1 VKANAV
7 LARLLEL
14 RRLGEQR
21 ALERLIAREGDC
33 HHAQQKLE
41 EAADA
46 ALRQMA
52 KARAQERQEIESFR
66 GEAVPQRVILR
77 FCEEL
82 DTMMV
87 EQARLR
93 VVEETARK
101 ALRELMEARAE
112 AQKELRAYQRATAK
126 LDAAVKKQ
134 SIDTALRQAAF
145 TEAADEEQVRTPPAL
160 RSPDGR
166 GA

>member
-1 VKANAV
+1 VKAHVV

-21 ALERLIAREGDC
+21 ALERLIAREGEC
-33 HHAQQKLE
+33 HRAQQKVE
-41 EAADA
+41 EATDA
-46 ALRQMA
+46 ALRQIA
-52 KARAQERQEIESFR
+52 KARAQERQEMESFR
-66 GEAVPQRVILR
+66 GEAVPQRAILR
-77 FCEEL
+77 FYEKL

-87 EQARLR
+87 EHARLR
-93 VVEETARK
+93 VVEQTARK
-101 ALRELMEARAE
+101 ALDERVEARVK
-112 AQKELRAYQRATAK
+112 AQKELRARQRATTK

-134 SIDTALRQAAF
+134 STDDALRQAAF
-145 TEAADEEQVRTPPAL
+145 TEAADEERVRAPPAL

>member
-1 VKANAV
+1 MKANAV

-33 HHAQQKLE
+33 HHAQQKVE
-41 EAADA
+41 EATDA

-66 GEAVPQRVILR
+66 GEAVPQRAILR
-77 FCEEL
+77 FCEKL

-87 EQARLR
+87 EHARLR
-93 VVEETARK
+93 MVEETARK
-101 ALRELMEARAE
+101 ALHELVEARAK
-112 AQKELRAYQRATAK
+112 AQKELRARQRATTK

-160 RSPDGR
+160 RSKDGR

>member
-1 VKANAV
+1 VKADAV

-33 HHAQQKLE
+33 RQAQQKVE
-41 EAADA
+41 EATDA

-52 KARAQERQEIESFR
+52 KARTQERQEIESFR
-66 GEAVPQRVILR
+66 GEAVPQRAILR
-77 FCEEL
+77 FCEKL

-87 EQARLR
+87 EHTRLR
-93 VVEETARK
+93 MVEEAARK
-101 ALRELMEARAE
+101 ALHEREEARAK
-112 AQKELRAYQRATAK
+112 AQRELYARQRATTK

-134 SIDTALRQAAF
+134 SIDAALRQAAF
-145 TEAADEEQVRTPPAL
+145 IEAADEERVRTSPAL

>member
-1 VKANAV
+1 MKVNAV

-33 HHAQQKLE
+33 HQAQQNVE

-46 ALRQMA
+46 ALRQIA

-66 GEAVPQRVILR
+66 GEAVPQRAILR
-77 FCEEL
+77 FYEKLE
-82 DTMMV
+82 TMMG
-87 EQARLR
+87 EHARLR
-93 VVEETARK
+93 MVEETARK
-101 ALRELMEARAE
+101 ALHEREEARAS
-112 AQKELRAYQRATAK
+112 AQSELRARQRATTK
-126 LDAAVKKQ
+126 LDAAFKKQ
-134 SIDTALRQAAF
+134 SIDAALRQAALS
-145 TEAADEEQVRTPPAL
+145 EAADEEPVRTPPAL

>member
-1 VKANAV
+1 MKANAV

-14 RRLGEQR
+14 RRRGEQR

-33 HHAQQKLE
+33 RHAQQRVA

-52 KARAQERQEIESFR
+52 DTRAQERQEIESFR
-66 GEAVPQRVILR
+66 GEAVPQRAILR
-77 FCEEL
+77 FCEKL

-87 EQARLR
+87 EHARLR

-101 ALRELMEARAE
+101 ELHTLAEARVK
-112 AQKELRAYQRATAK
+112 AQEELRACQRATTK
-126 LDAAVKKQ
+126 LDAAVKKH
-134 SIDTALRQAAF
+134 SLDMALRQAAF
-145 TEAADEEQVRTPPAL
+145 TEAAEEERVRTPPAL

-166 GA
+166 DA

>member
-14 RRLGEQR
+14 RRRGEQR

-33 HHAQQKLE
+33 RHAQQRVE

-52 KARAQERQEIESFR
+52 KARAQERQEIESLR
-66 GEAVPQRVILR
+66 GEVVPQRAILR
-77 FCEEL
+77 FYEKL
-82 DTMMV
+82 DAMMI
-87 EQARLR
+87 EHARLR

-101 ALRELMEARAE
+101 ALHAVVEARGK
-112 AQKELRAYQRATAK
+112 AQEELRACQRATTK

-134 SIDTALRQAAF
+134 SFDTALRQAAF
-145 TEAADEEQVRTPPAL
+145 TEAADEERVRTPPAS

-166 GA
+166 RA

>member
-1 VKANAV
+1 VKANVV

-14 RRLGEQR
+14 RRRGEQR

-33 HHAQQKLE
+33 HNGQRRVD

-66 GEAVPQRVILR
+66 GEAVPQRAILR
-77 FCEEL
+77 FYEKL
-82 DTMMV
+82 DAMML
-87 EQARLR
+87 EHARLR
-93 VVEETARK
+93 VVEETACK
-101 ALRELMEARAE
+101 ALREHEEARAK
-112 AQKELRAYQRATAK
+112 AQRELRACQRATTK

-145 TEAADEEQVRTPPAL
+145 TEAADEERVRTPPAL
-160 RSPDGR
+160 RSPDGH

>member
-1 VKANAV
+1 MKADAV

-14 RRLGEQR
+14 RRRGEQR

-33 HHAQQKLE
+33 HHAQQRVA

-52 KARAQERQEIESFR
+52 KAGAHERQEIESFR
-66 GEAVPQRVILR
+66 GEAVPQRAFLR
-77 FCEEL
+77 FCEKL
-82 DTMMV
+82 DAMMI
-87 EQARLR
+87 EHARLR

-101 ALRELMEARAE
+101 TLHELVEARAQ
-112 AQKELRAYQRATAK
+112 AQRELRACQRATTK

-134 SIDTALRQAAF
+134 SFDTALRQAAF
-145 TEAADEEQVRTPPAL
+145 TEAADEERVRTPPAL